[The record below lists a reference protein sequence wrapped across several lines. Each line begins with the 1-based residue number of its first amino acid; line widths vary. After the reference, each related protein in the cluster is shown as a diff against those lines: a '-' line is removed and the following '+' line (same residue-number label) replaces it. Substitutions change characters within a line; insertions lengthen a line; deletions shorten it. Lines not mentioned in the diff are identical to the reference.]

1 MAKCNVRLKGYKSN
15 KAAYVEIMDSG
26 AVQALCEAP
35 ARAIAAECNATF
47 TKGTGELGTGY
58 RVFKSRGKRA
68 NYRGVATGTPHAY
81 SSELIHNRLKSALD
95 SRKQ

>member
-1 MAKCNVRLKGYKSN
+1 MAKCSVRLKDYKSN

-68 NYRGVATGTPHAY
+68 NYCGVARTPTAASLSTTA
-81 SSELIHNRLKSALD
+81 SSRRSIRGSND
-95 SRKQ
+95 

>member
-1 MAKCNVRLKGYKSN
+1 MAKCSVRLEDYKSN
-15 KAAYVEIMDSG
+15 RSGYSEILDSG

-35 ARAIAAECNATF
+35 ARAIAAECNASF
-47 TKGTGELGTGY
+47 TKGTGELGPGY
-58 RVFKSRGKRA
+58 RVFRSKGKLA
-68 NYRGVATGTPHAY
+68 QYCGVATGTPHAY

>member
-1 MAKCNVRLKGYKSN
+1 MAECSVRLKGYRSN

-58 RVFKSRGKRA
+58 RVFKSRGKSA
-68 NYRGVATGTPHAY
+68 NYCGVATGTPHAY

>member
-1 MAKCNVRLKGYKSN
+1 MAKCSVRLKGYKSN
-15 KAAYVEIMDSG
+15 KAAYAEILDSG

-35 ARAIAAECNATF
+35 ARAIAAECNSTF
-47 TKGTGELGTGY
+47 TKGTGEIGTGY
-58 RVFKSRGKRA
+58 RVFRSRGKLAR
-68 NYRGVATGTPHAY
+68 YCGVATGTPHAY

>member
-1 MAKCNVRLKGYKSN
+1 MAKCSVRLKDYKSN

-47 TKGTGELGTGY
+47 TKG
-58 RVFKSRGKRA
+58 
-68 NYRGVATGTPHAY
+68 

>member
-1 MAKCNVRLKGYKSN
+1 MAKCSVRLKDYKS
-15 KAAYVEIMDSG
+15 KRSGYSEILDSG

-68 NYRGVATGTPHAY
+68 NYCGVATGTPHAY

>member
-1 MAKCNVRLKGYKSN
+1 MVKCSVKLVDYKS
-15 KAAYVEIMDSG
+15 KRSGYSEVLDSG

-47 TKGTGELGTGY
+47 TRGTGELGTGY

-68 NYRGVATGTPHAY
+68 GYYGVATGTPHALN
-81 SSELIHNRLKSALD
+81 SEHQHNRLKSALD